1 MPSAH
6 TGCRRSSSGLAGWP
20 RSPIS
25 RFASGCGWVW
35 LDPKRFSKTP
45 SCFFFRPGLRVWKWW
60 NSRVLSLFCLFF
72 FGAVAT
78 HYFAVEEPTFVM
90 AFKCINIFLL
100 AFLNGKRY
108 IRWCCCHGIISK
120 ALIQVRSLS
129 QRSPVRWKRLGSCG
143 WWNVMIVF
151 AVTEVSGA

>member
-1 MPSAH
+1 MQTVVKWLGWLTKESNKPICERVRLGLTWPKTLLEDTVMFFFSA
-6 TGCRRSSSGLAGWP
+6 RSAGMKMMKFSGLV
-20 RSPIS
+20 
-25 RFASGCGWVW
+25 F
-35 LDPKRFSKTP
+35 
-45 SCFFFRPGLRVWKWW
+45 
-60 NSRVLSLFCLFF
+60 VLSFF

-143 WWNVMIVF
+143 WWNVMIIF